1 MALDVLYVGSHR
13 SRPPSQLE
21 ARIRSPGSPAASIR
35 KSWTLAFG
43 KVEVPCKASTGEL
56 RRQYKNIVSRPRI
69 YNHRGNHIW
78 TSPRNDRHRSPVAIE
93 GDDSSMTYIS
103 IYMIQPR
110 EAQIPNTQRQM
121 ESATPNPLPFPQPK
135 RPKIKATKAKS
146 IELQASNL
154 NQCRVH
160 GFLSSPSSFGV
171 LWRNEMNCSSA
182 Q

>member
-1 MALDVLYVGSHR
+1 MKNCGPAAFQGWRLTSYTSGPIDPDLRLNWRLGSEALDLLRH
-13 SRPPSQLE
+13 
-21 ARIRSPGSPAASIR
+21 PGPIR
-35 KSWTLAFG
+35 KPWTLAFG

-69 YNHRGNHIW
+69 YNHRGNHIC

-121 ESATPNPLPFPQPK
+121 ESATPQPSTVPSTQAPQN
-135 RPKIKATKAKS
+135 KS
-146 IELQASNL
+146 NKSQVY
-154 NQCRVH
+154 RVT
-160 GFLSSPSSFGV
+160 SF
-171 LWRNEMNCSSA
+171 
-182 Q
+182 